1 MKFNKKFFPL
11 ILICFSMALPLN
23 SCYVGKEPERLG
35 IKSEDIAIQ
44 VKDAIYNEAQLMQL
58 TDTLHMASDSAAVMT
73 KKQQPIVIDNLKV
86 IVSDDSYSIAQ
97 QRYNERLK
105 MGQRFALSIIFII
118 IPVSFI
124 LVLTIGVLV
133 FQLKKNNAKNRI
145 IEEAIKNGYQL
156 PDSFYNNSEMFTFGS
171 GRNKAGKDSLTT
183 PPPANR
189 DQRLFSQGISW
200 LLTGIGLFIAFLIWG
215 GMDLAAFGL
224 IPIFIGIGKL
234 IAYYR

>member
-1 MKFNKKFFPL
+1 MKFNKNFFPL
-11 ILICFSMALPLN
+11 IHICFCMALLLN
-23 SCYVGKEPERLG
+23 SCYVGKEPERIG
-35 IKSEDIAIQ
+35 IKSEAIAVQ

-58 TDTLHMASDSAAVMT
+58 SDTLHIANDSAAVVA

-105 MGQRFALSIIFII
+105 MGQKFALSIIFII
-118 IPVSFI
+118 IPVSLI

-133 FQLKKNNAKNRI
+133 FLLKKNNAKNRI

-156 PDSFYNNSEMFTFGS
+156 PDSFYNNSEMFAFGS
-171 GRNKAGKDSLTT
+171 ARNKAGKDSLNT
-183 PPPANR
+183 PPPTNR
-189 DQRLFSQGISW
+189 DQRLYSQGISW
-200 LLTGIGLFIAFLIWG
+200 LLTGTGLFICFLIWG

-224 IPIFIGIGKL
+224 IPMFMGVGKL
-234 IAYYR
+234 ISYYK